1 MTIMNS
7 KERKA
12 RARGRKQG
20 YLMAIDNVISE
31 NKKYMK
37 MLIDAM
43 NNTEEDNAIHNA
55 LADIRAT
62 EYRVRCELNEQLERL
77 KAGVTNE

>member
-1 MTIMNS
+1 MSIMNS

-12 RARGRKQG
+12 RVRGRKKG

-43 NNTEEDNAIHNA
+43 NNMEEDNAIHNA